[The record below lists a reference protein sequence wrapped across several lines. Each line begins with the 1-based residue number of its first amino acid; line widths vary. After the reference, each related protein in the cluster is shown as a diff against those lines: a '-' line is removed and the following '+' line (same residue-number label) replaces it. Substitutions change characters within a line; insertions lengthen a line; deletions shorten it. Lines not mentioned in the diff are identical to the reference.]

1 MVLDTLYFP
10 AGLAIGLGAAAP
22 VGPVNLLVIQRT
34 LCRHIGSGLMI
45 GLAAACGDALFA
57 LVAAFGLGVVESYVH
72 AHAGPIRVAGGLV
85 MLGFALVTW
94 RSAPHLNGR
103 DKALSGWRAAI
114 LCLSM
119 TLTNPAT
126 LLFFLGA
133 FGAVAFVDIG
143 HGSTSALGHAALVV
157 AGVFCGSMLWWL
169 IVTSIAARLRRRI
182 GDPVLVAINH
192 GTAVALAVFGVA
204 AIGTGLA

>member
-1 MVLDTLYFP
+1 MGLDILYFP

-34 LCRHIGSGLMI
+34 LCRHLGSGLWL
-45 GLAAACGDALFA
+45 GLAAAFGDALFA
-57 LVAAFGLGVVESYVH
+57 LVAAFGLGAVESFVH
-72 AHAGPIRVAGGLV
+72 AHAAPIRIAGGLV
-85 MLGFALVTW
+85 MLGFAVFTW

-103 DKALSGWRAAI
+103 DKALPGWRAGA

-143 HGSTSALGHAALVV
+143 HGSMSALGHATQVV

-169 IVTSIAARLRRRI
+169 VVTSVAARLRRRI

-192 GTAVALAVFGVA
+192 GTAVALALFGAA